1 VAAGGLLEMDNLHIF
16 LLCLKSHLAT
26 FSQQGV
32 LVEIGDSVNLRKRR
46 KGPCPLS
53 ESVLRIL

>member
-1 VAAGGLLEMDNLHIF
+1 MDNLHIF